1 MKGSPFCLLPF
12 AFCLLSSAP
21 AFAQIAM
28 PDPSAIA
35 GTPLP
40 APELPD
46 STVTV
51 RVVRERMGN
60 NIAGQPVTLRVG
72 GATRT
77 GTTDAQGRAQF
88 DGLPAGTRVQATTTV
103 DGETLTSQE
112 FAVPA
117 KGGVRVALIAGIQKA
132 AAAERAAAAAGAREP
147 ARPGVVEFG
156 PESRII
162 LEFQDDNLTLFYLLE
177 VTNNARTPIDI
188 GGPLILQLP
197 TGASGAVML
206 EGSSPQ
212 ASVLSARVTITG
224 PFPPGKLTA
233 QVGFSLPNASSD
245 LVLTQK
251 WPAALSQV
259 FVAAEKIGP
268 MHMSSPQLT
277 DIRETPTEGG
287 VFLMGM
293 GGRIEP
299 GGTLTV
305 HLTGM
310 PAANHIARNAALAI
324 VILILGVGVWMA
336 MTPGSARAA
345 QDGKLA
351 GKRERLMGDIV
362 ALERKRQTR
371 ALTAAEAA
379 RLQRLTADLERV
391 LASLDQA
398 PVSRDEGVH
407 LREDASAF
415 ASATADKTADR
426 SA

>member
-1 MKGSPFCLLPF
+1 
-12 AFCLLSSAP
+12 
-21 AFAQIAM
+21 M

-46 STVTV
+46 ATVTV

-60 NIAGQPVTLRVG
+60 NIAGQTVTLRVG
-72 GATRT
+72 GAPRT
-77 GTTDAQGRAQF
+77 ATTDAQGRAQF
-88 DGLPAGTRVQATTTV
+88 DGLTAGTPVQASTTV
-103 DGETLTSQE
+103 DGETLTSKE
-112 FAVPA
+112 FPVPA

-132 AAAERAAAAAGAREP
+132 AAAEQAAAAAGAREP

-156 PESRII
+156 PESRVI

-177 VTNNARTPIDI
+177 VVNNARTPIDI
-188 GGPLILQLP
+188 GGPLILELP

-233 QVGFSLPNASSD
+233 QVGFSLPYAGKD

-251 WPAALSQV
+251 WPAALGQI

-268 MHMSSPQLT
+268 MQMTSPQLT
-277 DIRETPTEGG
+277 DTRETQTEGG
-287 VFLMGM
+287 VFLMGT

-305 HLTGM
+305 NLTGM
-310 PAANHIARNAALAI
+310 PAANHTLRDAALA
-324 VILILGVGVWMA
+324 VVLLILGIGVWTA
-336 MTPGSARAA
+336 MTPASARAA
-345 QDGKLA
+345 QDGKLT
-351 GKRERLMGDIV
+351 GKRERLMADIV
-362 ALERKRQTR
+362 ALERKRRTR
-371 ALTAAEAA
+371 ALSEPEEAK
-379 RLQRLTADLERV
+379 LQRLTADLERV
-391 LASLDQA
+391 LASLDEA
-398 PVSRDEGVH
+398 PRTAEERVH
-407 LREDASAF
+407 LRDE
-415 ASATADKTADR
+415 ATADRPA
-426 SA
+426 